1 MKGTVNPEKCRLG
14 VLCLLHI
21 APGVPTEPQDSK
33 KYSQKKKKKKA
44 FAVFKIPLYKQQ
56 NLSLADLGRKGIYLL
71 EYSEGF

>member
-1 MKGTVNPEKCRLG
+1 MAYFVFSTLLLG
-14 VLCLLHI
+14 Y
-21 APGVPTEPQDSK
+21 PQNHK
-33 KYSQKKKKKKA
+33 IPRNIVRKKKKKA